1 MPQYMILRSGPEE
14 IRIQIIRSSR
24 RTLGLE
30 VTREGEVKA
39 RLPLQVSD
47 TAAKTFIREHQD
59 WILKKRAQVWQRQQE
74 QRQMEKSGQTRQ
86 IPAMNEMSSAQLADM
101 KNKFQQKVSAFAE
114 QMGVTYG
121 RITIRNQKTRW
132 GSCSGKGNL
141 NFNYQLYFLPEELMD
156 YVVIHELAHRKHMN
170 HSADFWREVERFCP
184 DYRERR
190 KRLRQIAIAAPE
202 SGGAGRENC

>member
-1 MPQYMILRSGPEE
+1 MILRSGPEE